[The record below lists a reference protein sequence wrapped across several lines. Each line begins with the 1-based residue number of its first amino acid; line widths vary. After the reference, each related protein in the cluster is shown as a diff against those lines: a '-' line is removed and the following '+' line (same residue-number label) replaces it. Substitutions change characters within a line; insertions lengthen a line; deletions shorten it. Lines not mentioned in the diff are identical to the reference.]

1 MSRTFQDWGLTAVK
15 PEMQDTRFHEF
26 LHRQIPML
34 VGLSLVPGLAYIFLG
49 WLHDVFVPAVGWYVL
64 MLLTAAWGI
73 HLYRSFDAATMS
85 ETRREQ
91 WYTQCSR
98 LVYAFFTLW
107 ALIFLIYVRLDAYKL
122 HYIAIFTE
130 IGASV
135 VASSLLAS
143 DKRLF
148 RPTIL
153 VLMIPL
159 TVYFTLIGEWYA
171 YVLAIFSTIL
181 TWVLLYAAR
190 STNTLLMQ
198 TRHQATHDALSG
210 LHNRQHFIEHLQRRM
225 NSLNESG
232 EHGYLLLIDL
242 DHFKTV
248 NDTLGHDVGDR
259 LLQGVVERLLD
270 TAPDHCV
277 VARLGGDEFIITGG
291 SFTQRDACEAE
302 ALDVARQLLSA
313 LKTPYVV
320 GAHQLY
326 ISASIGVSLLGPG
339 DCNANRFIK
348 EADIAMYEVKE
359 KGRDGV
365 FVFDA
370 EMARRVEGD
379 LEIERLLHFAL
390 PRGEITLHY
399 QPQVDRAGR
408 IIGAESLVRWTSPT
422 LGTVPPDRFIPIA
435 EQTGLIIE
443 LGRHILETAFRTL
456 GDWHRA
462 GLVLKQFSVNIS
474 MRQFTHPGFAAQV
487 EELVRRH
494 LDPVVVQTLMFEIT
508 ETVVAE
514 DIEGVIRTMQR
525 LKALGIRFSMDDFG
539 TGYSSLSHLNRLPLD
554 ELKVDRAFVLALR
567 DDDGDRAMVVT
578 ILNMA
583 KLFGL
588 NTVAEGVETAAQHT
602 FLMHHGCGMFQGYF
616 HSKPLARDAF
626 ELFVQDNAAT
636 RNAI

>member
-1 MSRTFQDWGLTAVK
+1 
-15 PEMQDTRFHEF
+15 MQDTRFHEF
-26 LHRQIPML
+26 LHRQIPVL
-34 VGLSLVPGLAYIFLG
+34 VALSLVPGLAYIFLG
-49 WLHDVFVPAVGWYVL
+49 WLHAVFMPAVAWYL
-64 MLLTAAWGI
+64 IMLVTAAWGI
-73 HLYRSFDAATMS
+73 RLYRSFDAATMS

-91 WYTQCSR
+91 WYAQCVR
-98 LVYAFFTLW
+98 LVYAFFVLW

-153 VLMIPL
+153 VLMTPL
-159 TVYFTLIGEWYA
+159 IVYFMLVGEWYA
-171 YVLAIFSTIL
+171 YVLALFSTIL
-181 TWVLLYAAR
+181 TWVLLYAAQ
-190 STNTLLMQ
+190 STNNLLTQ

-210 LHNRQHFIEHLQRRM
+210 LFNRQYFIEHLQRRM

-248 NDTLGHDVGDR
+248 NDTLGHDVGDH

-270 TAPDHCV
+270 NLADHCV
-277 VARLGGDEFIITGG
+277 VARLGGDEFIVTGG
-291 SFTQRDACEAE
+291 SFSERDACEAE
-302 ALDVARQLLSA
+302 ALETARRLLVA

-320 GAHQLY
+320 GAHQLH

-339 DCNANRFIK
+339 DNNANRFIK
-348 EADIAMYEVKE
+348 EADIAMYEVKAR
-359 KGRDGV
+359 GRDGV
-365 FVFDA
+365 FVFDEA
-370 EMARRVEGD
+370 IARRVEGD

-390 PRGEITLHY
+390 SHDEITLHY

-408 IIGAESLVRWTSPT
+408 IIGAEALVRWTSPT
-422 LGTVPPDRFIPIA
+422 LGVVPPDRFVPIA

-456 GDWHRA
+456 GDWFRA
-462 GLVLKQFSVNIS
+462 GITLQQFSVNIS

-494 LDPVVVQTLMFEIT
+494 LDPALIQTLMFEIT
-508 ETVVAE
+508 ETVVTE
-514 DIEGVIRTMQR
+514 DIDAVIQTMQE

-554 ELKVDRAFVLALR
+554 ELKVDRAFVLALG
-567 DDDGDRAMVVT
+567 DDESDRALVVT

-583 KLFGL
+583 SLLGL
-588 NTVAEGVETAAQHT
+588 NTVAEGVETAAQHA

-616 HSKPLARDAF
+616 HAKPLARDAF
-626 ELFVQDNAAT
+626 ALFIQDKAT
-636 RNAI
+636 TGDAI

>member
-1 MSRTFQDWGLTAVK
+1 MH
-15 PEMQDTRFHEF
+15 DTHFHEF
-26 LHRQIPML
+26 LRRQIPVM
-34 VGLSLVPGLAYIFLG
+34 VGLSLGPGLAYIFLG
-49 WLHDVFVPAVGWYVL
+49 WLHDSAVPAVGWYLV
-64 MLLTAAWGI
+64 MLATSVWGI
-73 HLYRSFDAATMS
+73 RLYRSFDAATMS

-91 WYTQCSR
+91 WYAQCTW
-98 LVYAFFTLW
+98 LVYVFFALW
-107 ALIFLIYVRLDAYKL
+107 ALIFLIYVRLDTYKF

-159 TVYFTLIGEWYA
+159 IVYFMLVGAWYA
-171 YVLAIFSTIL
+171 YVLAVFSTIL

-190 STNTLLMQ
+190 STNSLLMQ

-210 LHNRQHFIEHLQRRM
+210 LYNRQYFIEHLQRRM

-232 EHGYLLLIDL
+232 EHGYLLLVDL

-259 LLQGVVERLLD
+259 LLQSVAERLLGS
-270 TAPDHCV
+270 APDRCI
-277 VARLGGDEFIITGG
+277 VARLGGDEFIVTGG
-291 SFTQRDACEAE
+291 RFAQRDACEAE
-302 ALDVARQLLSA
+302 ALETARRTLVA
-313 LKTPYVV
+313 LKTPYTV
-320 GAHQLY
+320 GAHQLH

-339 DCNANRFIK
+339 DSNATRFIK
-348 EADIAMYEVKE
+348 EADIAMYEAKAR
-359 KGRDGV
+359 GRDGA
-365 FVFDA
+365 FVFD
-370 EMARRVEGD
+370 EEIARRVEGNLD
-379 LEIERLLHFAL
+379 IERMLHFAL
-390 PRGEITLHY
+390 PHGEITLHY

-408 IIGAESLVRWTSPT
+408 IIGAEALARWTSPA
-422 LGTVPPDRFIPIA
+422 LGAVPPSRFVPIA
-435 EQTGLIIE
+435 EQTGLIIQ
-443 LGRHILETAFRTL
+443 LGQHILETAFRTL
-456 GDWHRA
+456 DDWHRA
-462 GLVLKQFSVNIS
+462 GLALKQFSVNIS

-494 LDPVVVQTLMFEIT
+494 LDPVLVRTLMFEIT

-525 LKALGIRFSMDDFG
+525 LKTLGIRFSMDDFG

-554 ELKVDRAFVLALR
+554 ELKVDRAFVLALGN
-567 DDDGDRAMVVT
+567 DDGDRAMVAT

-583 KLFGL
+583 KLLGL
-588 NTVAEGVETAAQHT
+588 NTVAEGVETAAQHA
-602 FLMHHGCGMFQGYF
+602 FLMRHGCGMFQGYF
-616 HSKPLARDAF
+616 HAKPLTKTAF
-626 ELFVQDNAAT
+626 ELFIQDHAT
-636 RNAI
+636 ARDAI